1 MFKYFL
7 IIFYLLCLN
16 NCTTPGTALLG
27 PAFTGATTKSLAQ
40 ASVSFGTNQIVRKI
54 HQTSIKGKK
63 EVNKIVKKI
72 ENFSIKPIS
81 KNFLT
86 YKVAKVEISEVLEPE
101 PLP

>member
-16 NCTTPGTALLG
+16 NCTTPGTAMLG
-27 PAFTGATTKSLAQ
+27 PVFTGATTKSLAQ

-54 HQTSIKGKK
+54 HQTSLKSKK
-63 EVNKIVKKI
+63 EVKKIVKKF
-72 ENFSIKPIS
+72 EDFNMKSVS
-81 KNFLT
+81 KSLST
-86 YKVAKVEISEVLEPE
+86 YKVTKIEISEVFEPE